1 MKDLTTHKR
10 FVQNSIG
17 NSRGNTM
24 TEIGL
29 LLFPFLLLLASVFEF
44 GWYYLHEHT
53 LQHATREGARL
64 ALVGGIVNDGEG
76 NPLSREQSIIQTIQE
91 NASWA
96 MEIQESDIA
105 IFNVGNNY
113 ENPEGW
119 ETAAPNA
126 GNPADY
132 MRVVV
137 DYEHTFLTPFVG
149 HIFSDNGKASM
160 RAQATYRN
168 ELYDTT
174 ETEA

>member
-1 MKDLTTHKR
+1 MNALISHKSSFEKR
-10 FVQNSIG
+10 YL
-17 NSRGNTM
+17 NSRGNVM
-24 TEIGL
+24 TEMGL
-29 LLFPFLLLLASVFEF
+29 LLLPFRLLLASVFEF
-44 GWYYLHEHT
+44 GYYYFHEHT
-53 LQHATREGARL
+53 LQYATREGMRL
-64 ALVGGIVNDGEG
+64 ALVGGVLNDEQGD
-76 NPLSREQSIIQTIQE
+76 PLTREESIIRTIKE

-96 MEIQESDIA
+96 MSIDEDDIA

-137 DYEHTFLTPFVG
+137 DYEHTFLTPFIG
-149 HIFSDNGKASM
+149 KIFSNEGTASM

-168 ELYDTT
+168 ELFDTQ
-174 ETEA
+174 TEA